1 MNQRKIHFARSAVV
15 LFTLIILSLSCQ
27 TEEGSIEKSTKNSEL
42 LTPKV
47 GTTQG
52 VVTTTTEAVL
62 VTKTFT
68 MSDTE
73 IDRTGA
79 YIPQNGLPTLV
90 FNSAVG

>member
-1 MNQRKIHFARSAVV
+1 MTLSKINFVQIT
-15 LFTLIILSLSCQ
+15 LIFFTSIILSLACQ
-27 TEEGSIEKSTKNSEL
+27 NQEGLQEKSASNSES
-42 LTPKV
+42 PKP
-47 GTTQG
+47 Q
-52 VVTTTTEAVL
+52 VVTTQSVSTSSTLAVL
-62 VTKTFT
+62 VEKTFT